1 MKFKTKYLLKSKNY
15 FQTKIK
21 MFECI
26 REKESQSVSVA
37 NYISF
42 PFYNIYYKIYLDI
55 FFY

>member
-26 REKESQSVSVA
+26 RERESQSVSVA

-42 PFYNIYYKIYLDI
+42 PSFL
-55 FFY
+55 